1 MSMDEQYA
9 VRPAAPGQ
17 GAISRVSWGA
27 IIAGAVVAVAV
38 MIFFATLGIGMG
50 AAIVDPQFD
59 QNPGAGMTIGTGI
72 YLVITQ
78 LIALGAGGY
87 VASRM
92 AGIPRLISS
101 LLHGA
106 SVWAVATIFLAWAS
120 VTGAGA
126 VFGAAGALMSG
137 TASTVAT
144 AADAI
149 IPDDISLPD
158 PSELVDNLSMDDLPD
173 ELQATL
179 RENGITEANLRS
191 EAKEAFRNVFSKS
204 EQEAAIAEARSTLRD
219 IVSSPGDISADLDAF
234 ADDMLGGP
242 NAILSEEDLQQARA
256 VMERRLGVTPQ
267 EAEQMVNEVQSQVE
281 QSVNALRDG
290 VQAAQTQAIE
300 AAQATSDALASVALL
315 LALASL
321 LGLAAACGGAFAA
334 KPDSLIGDRR
344 DDHV

>member
-9 VRPAAPGQ
+9 VRPAATGQ

-38 MIFFATLGIGMG
+38 MIFFATLGIGIG
-50 AAIVDPQFD
+50 AAVVDPQYD
-59 QNPGAGMTIGTGI
+59 QNPGAGMTTGTGI

-78 LIALGAGGY
+78 IIALGAGGY
-87 VASRM
+87 VALRM
-92 AGIPRLISS
+92 AGVPRLISS

-158 PSELVDNLSMDDLPD
+158 PSELVDDLSMDDLPD

-204 EQEAAIAEARSTLRD
+204 EQEAAVAEAKSTLRG

-234 ADDMLGGP
+234 ADKMLVGP

-256 VMERRLGVTPQ
+256 VMERRLDVTPQ
-267 EAEQMVNEVQSQVE
+267 EAEQMVEEIKSQVE
-281 QSVNALRDG
+281 ESVNALRDG

-300 AAQATSDALASVALL
+300 AAQATSDALASIALL

-334 KPDSLIGDRR
+334 NPTA
-344 DDHV
+344 

>member
-9 VRPAAPGQ
+9 VRPAATGQ

-38 MIFFATLGIGMG
+38 MIFFATLGIGIG
-50 AAIVDPQFD
+50 AAVVDPQYD
-59 QNPGAGMTIGTGI
+59 QNPGAGMTTGTGI

-78 LIALGAGGY
+78 IIALGAGGY
-87 VASRM
+87 VALRM
-92 AGIPRLISS
+92 AGVPRLISS

-158 PSELVDNLSMDDLPD
+158 PSELVDDLSMDDLPD

-204 EQEAAIAEARSTLRD
+204 EQEAAVAEAKSTLRD

-234 ADDMLGGP
+234 ADKMLVGP

-256 VMERRLGVTPQ
+256 VMERRLDVTPQ
-267 EAEQMVNEVQSQVE
+267 EAEQMVEEIKSQVE
-281 QSVNALRDG
+281 ESVNALRDG

-300 AAQATSDALASVALL
+300 AAQATSDALASIALL

-334 KPDSLIGDRR
+334 NPTA
-344 DDHV
+344 